1 VGAAAFGVPY
11 IAAALVSG
19 GSPAFLT
26 WASWGLLSGS
36 YGFGVNLSHV
46 VHLTTRTAI
55 RKKYGIAGSCC
66 DDYCTICWCESCAIA
81 QEMAQ
86 MAQSNAVMPAAV
98 MVGPTVQMMQPQM
111 VRPCASP
118 ATDRHG
124 QVARTFG

>member
-1 VGAAAFGVPY
+1 MGAAGFSLSYV
-11 IAAALVSG
+11 AAALFCCGGGPALFTWAVWGLVSG
-19 GSPAFLT
+19 AF
-26 WASWGLLSGS
+26 GCG
-36 YGFGVNLSHV
+36 V

-66 DDYCTICWCESCAIA
+66 QDYCMVCCCESCAIA

-86 MAQSNAVMPAAV
+86 IQSNAVMPAAG

-118 ATDRHG
+118 ATGRHG
-124 QVARTFG
+124 QLARTFG

>member
-1 VGAAAFGVPY
+1 VGAAAFSVSY

-19 GSPAFLT
+19 GSPACLT
-26 WASWGLLSGS
+26 WAAWGLLSGS
-36 YGFGVNLSHV
+36 YGLGA
-46 VHLTTRTAI
+46 VHLKTRTAI
-55 RKKYGIAGSCC
+55 RNKYGIAGSCC
-66 DDYCTICWCESCAIA
+66 DDYCTVFWCESCAIA